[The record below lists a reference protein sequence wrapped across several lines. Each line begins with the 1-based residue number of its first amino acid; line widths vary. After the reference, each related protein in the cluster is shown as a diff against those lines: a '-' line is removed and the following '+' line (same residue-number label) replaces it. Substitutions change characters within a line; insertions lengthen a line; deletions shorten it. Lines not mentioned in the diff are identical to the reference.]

1 MYCLKV
7 KFAKTSSFI
16 NTKSLFLL
24 SIMNITSQIKQPI
37 HAEMELF
44 EKKFFESMSSK
55 VALLNR
61 ITYYI
66 VNRKGKQMRPMFV
79 FLTAKMISG
88 GKVNERTYRGA
99 SVIELI
105 HTATLVHDDVVDD
118 SNRRRGFFSIN
129 ALWRNKIA
137 VLVGDYLLSKGLLL
151 SIDNGDFDLLRI
163 ISVAVR
169 EMSEGELL
177 QIEKAR
183 RLDIDES
190 VYYEIIRQKTATLI
204 AACCALGAKSVSE
217 DEAQV
222 ETMRKF
228 GELIGMAFQIKDDLF
243 DYTDDAIGKPTG
255 IDIKE
260 QKMTLPLIYAL
271 NNCTSK
277 EKSWCINSIKN
288 HNKDKKR
295 VKEVIQFVKDKNGL
309 SYAEQKMVQ
318 FQQEALAL
326 IQKFPTSEYKDSLT
340 LMVNYVIE
348 RKNKQCQSQ
357 YQLQCQKRSCFD
369 LILEF
374 GILNF
379 HATFLQPKASMLIEP
394 S

>member
-1 MYCLKV
+1 
-7 KFAKTSSFI
+7 
-16 NTKSLFLL
+16 
-24 SIMNITSQIKQPI
+24 MNITSQIKQPI
-37 HAEMELF
+37 QAEMELF
-44 EKKFFESMSSK
+44 EKKFYESMTSK

-79 FLTAKMISG
+79 FLTAKMLSEG
-88 GKVNERTYRGA
+88 FVNERTYRGA

-118 SNRRRGFFSIN
+118 SNQRRGFFSIN
-129 ALWRNKIA
+129 ALWKNKIA

-151 SIDNGDFDLLRI
+151 SIDHGDFDLLRI

-183 RLDIDES
+183 RLDIIED
-190 VYYEIIRQKTATLI
+190 VYYDIIRKKTATLI
-204 AACCALGAKSVSE
+204 AACCALGAKSVMDNE
-217 DEAQV
+217 V
-222 ETMRKF
+222 EVENMRKF

-243 DYTDDAIGKPTG
+243 DYTEDAIGKPTG

-260 QKMTLPLIYAL
+260 QKMTLPLIYVL
-271 NNCTSK
+271 NNCSSK
-277 EKSWCINSIKN
+277 EKSWLINSIKN

-295 VKEVIQFVKDKNGL
+295 VKEVIDFVKNHNGL
-309 SYAEQKMVQ
+309 SYAEKKMLEFQK
-318 FQQEALAL
+318 EALQL
-326 IQKFPTSEYKDSLT
+326 LQHYPDSTYKEALT

-348 RKNKQCQSQ
+348 RK
-357 YQLQCQKRSCFD
+357 
-369 LILEF
+369 I
-374 GILNF
+374 
-379 HATFLQPKASMLIEP
+379 
-394 S
+394 